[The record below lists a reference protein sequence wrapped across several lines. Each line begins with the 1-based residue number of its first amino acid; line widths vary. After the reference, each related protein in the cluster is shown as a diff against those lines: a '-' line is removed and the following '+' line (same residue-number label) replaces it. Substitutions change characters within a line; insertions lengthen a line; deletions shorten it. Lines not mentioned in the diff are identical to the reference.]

1 MMKKTAMTMLVV
13 GLMAVTAQA
22 GAIHFSFDETAS
34 GTWEVSVEVTGA
46 DTSGLSA
53 YGFWVYIDPALVSYT
68 ENTLGTLDAGSLPIG
83 FLSSTHV
90 SGDVAGNFN
99 AGNYQNS
106 GAASIPGIGMVPV
119 YQAPP
124 PGIPTPPVDLGV
136 PALLGTLST
145 PAGLGEADFDYDG
158 AALLNAAND
167 GYIAGTITMEVNPI
181 PEPATLALLA
191 MGGLALL
198 RRKR

>member
-1 MMKKTAMTMLVV
+1 MTMLVV
-13 GLMAVTAQA
+13 GLVAVAAQA
-22 GAIHFSFDETAS
+22 VEPPPTVHYSFDETAS
-34 GTWEVSVEVTGA
+34 GTWDVSAEIIGA

-53 YGFWVYIDPALVSYT
+53 YGIWVYIDPALVSYT
-68 ENTLGTLDAGSLPIG
+68 ENTLGTLDAASQPIG
-83 FLSSTHV
+83 FLSSTLV

-106 GAASIPGIGMVPV
+106 GASSIPGIGMVPV

-124 PGIPTPPVDLGV
+124 VGVPAPPVDLGV

-145 PAGLGEADFDYDG
+145 PAGLGAADFAPDG
-158 AALLNAAND
+158 AALLNIAND
-167 GYIAGTITMEVNPI
+167 GFIAAIITMEVNPI

-191 MGGLALL
+191 IGGLAML
-198 RRKR
+198 RRRRS